1 MSLGFFFG
9 YRPCDNGVMQDEKTA
24 LRQSLTARR
33 KALTPEV
40 VSAASRDIAQKVPS
54 VTEWQRVKNVHI
66 YRSLASLGEVD
77 TQPIIDWLARVQPH
91 IAVTVGASAP
101 GVPFPEGDFEVI
113 FVPVLGFDRGRF
125 RLGMG
130 GGWYDRWLATQ
141 PRAYKIGLAYA
152 WAEVENL
159 PHEPHDI
166 PLNQILVD

>member
-1 MSLGFFFG
+1 
-9 YRPCDNGVMQDEKTA
+9 
-24 LRQSLTARR
+24 
-33 KALTPEV
+33 
-40 VSAASRDIAQKVPS
+40 VSAASRDVAQKVPS
-54 VTEWQRVKNVHI
+54 VTQWQRVKTVHI

-77 TQPIIDWLARVQPH
+77 TQPIIDWLARAQPH
-91 IAVTVGASAP
+91 VAVTVGTSAP
-101 GVPFPEGDFEVI
+101 EAPFPEGDFEVI